1 VGHIQRTFCT
11 ACVIVEAVAEASA
24 LRDAFVAAL
33 PAAARPA
40 FENDPELGPRLSALL
55 EEAAAALGRFAA
67 SDLGFATHLG
77 GIVPADGTPATFE
90 KLRAADLYLA
100 YACAS
105 GETLA
110 LSAFES
116 EFGRD
121 IDLAIAR
128 SGNVNL
134 AKDEFRQLVR
144 NKLFVA
150 TPGRRPKIADYAGR
164 GDLRSWVRVTALRMI
179 VDLVRQHAGDREVPL
194 EAEALGSIPAPGDDP
209 ELDYIQRVY
218 KTEFRDALTTGF
230 QRLTARER
238 NLLRHQVLH
247 GLNIDQVGALYRVHR
262 TTAFRWIEK
271 ARKSLLQQTRE
282 ALKQQLHVGS
292 GEFLSIMRV
301 VQGDLE
307 VSVRRLLVSDIEAEP
322 SEPS

>member
-1 VGHIQRTFCT
+1 MTTVDESVL
-11 ACVIVEAVAEASA
+11 AA
-24 LRDAFVAAL
+24 AFLGAL
-33 PAAARPA
+33 PSAARPA
-40 FENDPELGPRLSALL
+40 FDAEPELGARLGGLL
-55 EEAAAALGRFAA
+55 DEAKAALGSFAA
-67 SDLGFATHLG
+67 SDEGFAAHLG
-77 GIVPADGTPATFE
+77 GVLAADATPDTLTR
-90 KLRAADLYLA
+90 LRAGDLYLA
-100 YACAS
+100 YGCAA

-110 LSAFES
+110 LEAFEV

-150 TPGRRPKIADYAGR
+150 APGRRPKIADYAGR

-194 EAEALGSIPAPGDDP
+194 EAEALSAIPSPGDDP
-209 ELDYIQRVY
+209 ELDYIQRVF
-218 KTEFRDALTTGF
+218 KTEFREALQTAF
-230 QRLTARER
+230 ARLTPRER

-271 ARKSLLQQTRE
+271 ARRSLLQHARD
-282 ALKQQLHVGS
+282 ALKQRLHVQS

-307 VSVRRLLVSDIEAEP
+307 VSVRRLLVSNIEVEP
-322 SEPS
+322 PEG

>member
-1 VGHIQRTFCT
+1 MDTVDES
-11 ACVIVEAVAEASA
+11 VIAA
-24 LRDAFVAAL
+24 AFLGAL
-33 PAAARPA
+33 PQAARPA
-40 FENDPELGPRLSALL
+40 FEAEPELGARLVGMI
-55 EEAAAALGRFAA
+55 EEAKAALGSFAA
-67 SDLGFATHLG
+67 TDPGFAAHIAAVL
-77 GIVPADGTPATFE
+77 PADATPETLAR
-90 KLRAADLYLA
+90 LRGGDLYLA
-100 YACAS
+100 YACAH

-110 LSAFES
+110 LEAFEA

-150 TPGRRPKIADYAGR
+150 SPGRRPKIADYAGR

-194 EAEALGSIPAPGDDP
+194 EAEALGAIPAPGDDP
-209 ELDYIQRVY
+209 ELDYMQRVF
-218 KTEFRDALTTGF
+218 KTEFREALQTAF
-230 QRLTARER
+230 ARLTPRER

-271 ARKSLLQQTRE
+271 ARRSLLQHARD
-282 ALKQQLHVGS
+282 ALKQRLHVHS

-307 VSVRRLLVSDIEAEP
+307 VSVRRLLVSNIEAEP
-322 SEPS
+322 PE

>member
-1 VGHIQRTFCT
+1 M
-11 ACVIVEAVAEASA
+11 
-24 LRDAFVAAL
+24 AAL
-33 PAAARPA
+33 PAEARPVFDA
-40 FENDPELGPRLSALL
+40 EPDLGARLAALL
-55 EEAAAALGRFAA
+55 DEAITAIGRFAA
-67 SDLGFATHLG
+67 PDLGFAAHLG
-77 GIVPADGTPATFE
+77 GILPADATPVAFE

-100 YACAS
+100 YGCAA
-105 GETLA
+105 GETIA

-121 IDLAIAR
+121 IDLAISR

-150 TPGRRPKIADYAGR
+150 MPGRRPKIADYAGR

-194 EAEALGSIPAPGDDP
+194 EAEALGAIPAPGDDP

-230 QRLTARER
+230 NRLTPRER

-247 GLNIDQVGALYRVHR
+247 GLNID
-262 TTAFRWIEK
+262 
-271 ARKSLLQQTRE
+271 
-282 ALKQQLHVGS
+282 
-292 GEFLSIMRV
+292 
-301 VQGDLE
+301 
-307 VSVRRLLVSDIEAEP
+307 
-322 SEPS
+322 